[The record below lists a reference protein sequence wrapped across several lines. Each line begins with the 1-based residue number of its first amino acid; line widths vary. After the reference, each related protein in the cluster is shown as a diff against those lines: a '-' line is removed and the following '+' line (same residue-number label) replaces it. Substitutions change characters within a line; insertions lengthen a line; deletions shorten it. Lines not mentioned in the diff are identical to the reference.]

1 MSPESGGPV
10 DPIPIIRATRA
21 RAFRMP
27 TDRRIAMSPEFDPI
41 GCCERPLT
49 RAWVPVFFTDPPRRC
64 ARMTAMCPV
73 PQVGIEPGIHA
84 DAGPFGRYRRIVV
97 APPPD
102 EGVEAVDEP
111 RLGGGSSVPD
121 FRMHLLEMGMLGG
134 FRRLDA
140 GGAPQGDAV
149 AGFPRF

>member
-1 MSPESGGPV
+1 
-10 DPIPIIRATRA
+10 
-21 RAFRMP
+21 
-27 TDRRIAMSPEFDPI
+27 
-41 GCCERPLT
+41 
-49 RAWVPVFFTDPPRRC
+49 
-64 ARMTAMCPV
+64 MCPV

-149 AGFPRF
+149 AGFPRFGLAHRVLPDVASQEIEPWDAFNRVERMPDPRFTGLQRSPHLWQPACRDGLRLRAGVIVAV